1 MPSKEQIESN
11 KNEIITLLR
20 TTRRAGIEEVIK
32 YLNKSNFF
40 YIWSS
45 MNRHHNWCGGLA
57 QHCLGVY
64 KIAQK
69 QSEGLSRDSV
79 IIAAMLHDICK
90 AGMLKFDN
98 QEEITKRR
106 IHIPGHGSRSVK
118 LLETV
123 CHFKLTD
130 DERRA
135 IRWHMGGKHA
145 PDYAQHDVEMA
156 HQSKLWQIIHAAD
169 HQDAALGKN
178 IITAVKSSN
187 KHLKLLEVK
196 HWCLIYYI
204 FFLPFF

>member
-1 MPSKEQIESN
+1 MLSEEQIESN

-20 TTRRAGIEEVIK
+20 NTQRVGIEEVIK
-32 YLNKSNFF
+32 YLIKSNFF
-40 YIWSS
+40 NIYSS
-45 MNRHHNWCGGLA
+45 IDRHHNWRGGLA

-64 KIAQK
+64 KIAQEH
-69 QSEGLSRDSV
+69 SEGLPQDSV
-79 IIAAMLHDICK
+79 IIAAILHDICK

-98 QEEITKRR
+98 NGEIAKRR
-106 IHIPGHGSRSVK
+106 VHIPGHGSRSVK

-145 PDYAQHDVEMA
+145 PDYAQQDVKMA

-169 HQDAALGKN
+169 HQDAAFGKK
-178 IITAVKSSN
+178 I
-187 KHLKLLEVK
+187 L
-196 HWCLIYYI
+196 YM
-204 FFLPFF
+204 